1 MNVGKENEKIF
12 FPLALVT
19 ANSCIDNGK
28 TINLICEDI
37 KNIDALNSLF
47 ASGKEYDYYNR
58 GLHETSV
65 GTFFKYEVDDNK
77 ILLGEA
83 GSYLSIDKSFGSTL
97 YLMKIFLKNDF
108 HNYFLTWR
116 GGDGKYGGV
125 VKTWNKTKE
134 VFFIVF
140 TVSIILTLIGFW
152 ISRKIEI
159 IHEKKAF
166 YFQKEINKL
175 RSERKNLDVESGS
188 IYSNIKD
195 VRSQKNQLSSLIA
208 SNKKEEDIV
217 TEDIESFC
225 EEDKKQDLDIYKEKL
240 DSVKATGKLHKEMY
254 KEIEQKY
261 IALQDQEEK
270 TIKEYL
276 ELDGRF
282 TELQGKQL
290 DEVDKAGLAK
300 LKKEWRVLNQK
311 YNEILKLWEQSTK
324 WTVRQNIESG
334 VNDQGLV
341 PFTLS
346 VAFIAFEDYVNE
358 YYKSIMD
365 SSNYDEGAR
374 LSDKIYWIVKKGRLS
389 SMEND
394 FREVRIARNEW
405 FHSGRSPKKGVIKK
419 LLNIIKDQHPNI

>member
-1 MNVGKENEKIF
+1 MEALIKRFVIWFSVTLFVYFLLALVMMFVRETTLHGVRAFDFDLIIESTKHFEENSYDEDFIELTNKLGLNVGKENEKIF

-140 TVSIILTLIGFW
+140 TVSIILTLIGF
-152 ISRKIEI
+152 
-159 IHEKKAF
+159 
-166 YFQKEINKL
+166 
-175 RSERKNLDVESGS
+175 
-188 IYSNIKD
+188 
-195 VRSQKNQLSSLIA
+195 
-208 SNKKEEDIV
+208 
-217 TEDIESFC
+217 
-225 EEDKKQDLDIYKEKL
+225 
-240 DSVKATGKLHKEMY
+240 
-254 KEIEQKY
+254 
-261 IALQDQEEK
+261 
-270 TIKEYL
+270 
-276 ELDGRF
+276 
-282 TELQGKQL
+282 
-290 DEVDKAGLAK
+290 
-300 LKKEWRVLNQK
+300 
-311 YNEILKLWEQSTK
+311 
-324 WTVRQNIESG
+324 
-334 VNDQGLV
+334 
-341 PFTLS
+341 
-346 VAFIAFEDYVNE
+346 
-358 YYKSIMD
+358 
-365 SSNYDEGAR
+365 
-374 LSDKIYWIVKKGRLS
+374 
-389 SMEND
+389 
-394 FREVRIARNEW
+394 
-405 FHSGRSPKKGVIKK
+405 
-419 LLNIIKDQHPNI
+419 

>member
-1 MNVGKENEKIF
+1 
-12 FPLALVT
+12 
-19 ANSCIDNGK
+19 
-28 TINLICEDI
+28 
-37 KNIDALNSLF
+37 
-47 ASGKEYDYYNR
+47 
-58 GLHETSV
+58 
-65 GTFFKYEVDDNK
+65 
-77 ILLGEA
+77 
-83 GSYLSIDKSFGSTL
+83 
-97 YLMKIFLKNDF
+97 
-108 HNYFLTWR
+108 
-116 GGDGKYGGV
+116 
-125 VKTWNKTKE
+125 
-134 VFFIVF
+134 
-140 TVSIILTLIGFW
+140 
-152 ISRKIEI
+152 
-159 IHEKKAF
+159 
-166 YFQKEINKL
+166 
-175 RSERKNLDVESGS
+175 
-188 IYSNIKD
+188 
-195 VRSQKNQLSSLIA
+195 
-208 SNKKEEDIV
+208 
-217 TEDIESFC
+217 
-225 EEDKKQDLDIYKEKL
+225 
-240 DSVKATGKLHKEMY
+240 MY